1 MDKGRLNKLVDIQR
15 NEITEHYIYKK
26 LASSVKGDNRK
37 ALEKVANDELSHY
50 KFWRGVTS
58 KDVGPDWFRVNLH
71 YFMAKILGLNFSL
84 RLMENGEAGAQ
95 VMYSNLMRQYPRIKH
110 IIRDEEI
117 HERELLNM
125 IDEERLKYT
134 GSIVLGLNDALVELT
149 GALAGFTLALPNPK
163 IVAMAGLVTGIAASM
178 SMAGSE
184 YLSSKERGEKN
195 PLKSTAYTGIT
206 YFLTVLLLITPY
218 LLMNDAIFSLAITLA
233 TAIIVIFLFNFYISV
248 AKNLPFR
255 KRFIEMAGISLGVAA
270 INFGIGLLIK
280 QYFNIQI

>member
-1 MDKGRLNKLVDIQR
+1 MDKSRLDKLVDIQR
-15 NEITEHYIYKK
+15 NEITEHHIYKR

-37 ALEKVANDELSHY
+37 ALEKVADDELSHY
-50 KFWRGVTS
+50 KFWKGVTS
-58 KDVGPDWFRVNLH
+58 KEVGPDWFRVNLH

-95 VMYSNLMRQYPRIKH
+95 VMYGGLIKQYPKIKH
-110 IIRDEEI
+110 IINDEEI
-117 HERELLNM
+117 HERKLLDM

-195 PLKSTAYTGIT
+195 PMKSTAYTGIT

-233 TAIIVIFLFNFYISV
+233 TAIVVIFLFNFYISV
-248 AKNLPFR
+248 AKELPFR
-255 KRFIEMAGISLGVAA
+255 KRFVEMAGISLGVAA
-270 INFGIGLLIK
+270 INFVIGLLIK